1 MPTLLDEKSPLS
13 ERRRPAWQ
21 LEFFI
26 RSGTRGE
33 CVYQLYGGGG
43 GGGQCVLQSVV
54 EHAAKLTCR
63 FLASFIIKNVFQI
76 SIIRIIA
83 IETHPVQTLTC
94 PPPPLNHSLMDDS
107 PSFHQA
113 RLNRATSAHPPDRHL
128 VILQATGPGK
138 TNRTNLRRGNHSQ
151 NNNRKRRNVLSSP
164 SKSNLFHAYLTI

>member
-26 RSGTRGE
+26 RSGNRGE
-33 CVYQLYGGGG
+33 CVYQLYGGGVACSAERG
-43 GGGQCVLQSVV
+43 GARRQAYLLLVFCLFYRQKRVSDFYNKDLK
-54 EHAAKLTCR
+54 AALSKLLR
-63 FLASFIIKNVFQI
+63 PPSLNRSF
-76 SIIRIIA
+76 
-83 IETHPVQTLTC
+83 
-94 PPPPLNHSLMDDS
+94 MDDS

-113 RLNRATSAHPPDRHL
+113 RLERATSALRHL

-138 TNRTNLRRGNHSQ
+138 TNPANLRRGNRSQ
-151 NNNRKRRNVLSSP
+151 NNNRKRRNVLSPP